1 MTLYVNGIQRVKL
14 LKIHKTVAF
23 LYLRDVFLVVV
34 VVFVIVFAAGFLI
47 RFFCKTFL
55 IWQ

>member
-1 MTLYVNGIQRVKL
+1 MLMTLYVNEIQRVEL
-14 LKIHKTVAF
+14 LKIHKTEAF
-23 LYLRDVFLVVV
+23 LYLRDVFFVV
-34 VVFVIVFAAGFLI
+34 VIVFAAGFLI